1 MATANS
7 CSGTKK
13 TEDMSTEKV
22 CNWIKTNF
30 DDTKAAKFA
39 GRATPLIT
47 KMAWKVE
54 LCQKYVL
61 FISELFS
68 FKQSKKLMERALFC

>member
-13 TEDMSTEKV
+13 TEDMSEEEV

-30 DDTKAAKFA
+30 NDTIAAKFA

-47 KMAWKVE
+47 KMARKVE
-54 LCQKYVL
+54 LCQKCVL

-68 FKQSKKLMERALFC
+68 FKQSKTLMERALFF